1 MLKHCVKK
9 NRLLTIQKSD
19 LKYRANAIFFSY
31 LGWDQS
37 EKFVK
42 IYITLKGVHT
52 IPAENVEVTFTE
64 KWVLVIIN
72 SFEIVI
78 VIVV

>member
-9 NRLLTIQKSD
+9 IRLLTIQKSD
-19 LKYRANAIFFSY
+19 LKYRANAIFLSY

-64 KWVLVIIN
+64 K
-72 SFEIVI
+72 
-78 VIVV
+78 